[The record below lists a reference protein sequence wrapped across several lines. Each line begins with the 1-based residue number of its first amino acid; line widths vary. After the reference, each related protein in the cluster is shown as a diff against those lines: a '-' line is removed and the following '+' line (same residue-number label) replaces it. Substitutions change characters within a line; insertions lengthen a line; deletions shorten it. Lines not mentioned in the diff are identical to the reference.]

1 MAKGVPGGGGA
12 APLYPGTGTGEGGPG
27 VGDLDRRRDSQESK
41 VLEGPLAP
49 LYRFWRPV
57 LTADA
62 AVAGLYFPWW
72 QERAW

>member
-1 MAKGVPGGGGA
+1 MANVDPGGGTT
-12 APLYPGTGTGEGGPG
+12 PLYPGGTELEEGSGG
-27 VGDLDRRRDSQESK
+27 GFAAGDSQTRETK
-41 VLEGPLAP
+41 IPDGFLAP